1 MRWIPLL
8 LAASLAVVAD
18 DRGVSPR
25 PQASDY
31 PASQSVKTVDIGA
44 VVVPAQRIE
53 RMLNGEIAKHYA
65 VLEVAVYPRDG
76 QTIDVDRIDF
86 RLKIGD
92 ETSFAERPSDVATPW
107 REKNP
112 PSTRPVTVVS
122 DTGVVYSKTSDP
134 VNGRRS
140 GWGVY
145 EGVGVTNDPRAAGPT
160 APPPSN
166 RDADSRIIEQRVR
179 ELSLPEGRTS
189 APVAGFLFFPLD
201 KAKGRKGSVMEL
213 RWTKDGETS
222 TLRVPVK

>member
-8 LAASLAVVAD
+8 LAASLAGVAD

-31 PASQSVKTVDIGA
+31 PASQSGKTAGVGA
-44 VVVPAQRIE
+44 VLVPVQKIE

-76 QTIDVDRIDF
+76 QTVDVDRLDF

-92 ETSFAERPSDVATPW
+92 EMSFAERPSDVATPW

-112 PSTRPVTVVS
+112 PSTRLVTVVS

-145 EGVGVTNDPRAAGPT
+145 EGVGATNDPRAAGPT
-160 APPPSN
+160 APPPN
-166 RDADSRIIEQRVR
+166 RDADSRMIEGRVR

-189 APVAGFLFFPLD
+189 VPVAGFLFFPLD
-201 KAKGRKGSVMEL
+201 KAKVRKGAVMEL
-213 RWTKDGETS
+213 RWTKDGES
-222 TLRVPVK
+222 ATLRVPVK